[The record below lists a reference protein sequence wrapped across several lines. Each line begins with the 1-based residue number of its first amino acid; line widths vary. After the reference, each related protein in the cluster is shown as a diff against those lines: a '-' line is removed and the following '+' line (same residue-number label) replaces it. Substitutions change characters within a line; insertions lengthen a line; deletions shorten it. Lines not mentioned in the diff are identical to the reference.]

1 MHTDSKSVT
10 LGSFLAERTLLDFP
24 EKMAMN
30 EDEADF
36 RGRGINRAPISKANR
51 IKKSFHGRICALS
64 MVENHAALIS

>member
-36 RGRGINRAPISKANR
+36 RGLGINRAPLSKAFPPDR
-51 IKKSFHGRICALS
+51 
-64 MVENHAALIS
+64 